1 MEFGLKFHC
10 DSTANIKQTQEQTMG
25 SSSNNTDCSAAR
37 LVGITIIRK
46 LQIHSEYMHGCLT
59 SLAASKTPGRNSR
72 RYVVVHMD
80 SKSTV
85 MRLEKSKIADMAGT
99 MRTVETSRRKIS
111 GFHNSARFI
120 FRRT

>member
-1 MEFGLKFHC
+1 
-10 DSTANIKQTQEQTMG
+10 MG
-25 SSSNNTDCSAAR
+25 SSAKNTDCSAAR
-37 LVGITIIRK
+37 LVGRTIISK
-46 LQIHSEYMHGCLT
+46 LQIHSAYMHGCLT